1 MRKRT
6 IAARMVATALS
17 ASVAALAMTASA
29 SNAEAKAG
37 VGAGTVSTN
46 VLDAALGDLLG
57 LTLLED
63 TAGSV
68 TDPKIGAVGASSV
81 FRQLKLSSTVAALNK
96 VVGEHKVSAPNG
108 QAEVNTSLLNLNSLG
123 LGAVV
128 SGALQPLNLKALHT
142 PSASTTSSAKAT
154 DLGLLGG
161 LASLGV
167 LNATDRTGSGTAA
180 SEAARA
186 ISLDALSLLDLGA
199 LLSGFGLDIL
209 NLPLSIVSALLTSF
223 GIPIDLQGATSLTA
237 LVTSLQTSIDTLL
250 TTLQNQ
256 VTTVTTPVLTALGN
270 LGLPV
275 PLQPVLNTGIDSVLT
290 TLQNTLNTLISTVIG
305 LLENATLLKVNAL
318 DINTQAK
325 ATDTVAASTA
335 TATGKLGGVQI
346 GNINL
351 PGLDLLAVTSA
362 VNALLAQITTAL
374 GSVLAPLGMGD
385 LLSVKLFDKQTGV
398 TEAGGVV
405 KAVSSITGLVVKL
418 GVPSGGLLGSLNQP
432 STGVGSLLAKTNAK
446 MAAQRS
452 VSASA
457 GGEVR
462 SAAVAPAVVAAAPN
476 PLAGL
481 LGVTSV
487 LSKGLTLRVGTVQ
500 SQSLH
505 AIPATPGTPN
515 QPLAPNAPVT
525 PSSVTS
531 TPGTLP
537 RTGGEQTALAL
548 LAMGLGAAALGARRL
563 RRGFRA

>member
-6 IAARMVATALS
+6 IATRMVATALA
-17 ASVAALAMTASA
+17 ASVATLALTASA
-29 SNAEAKAG
+29 SNAEAKPG
-37 VGAGTVSTN
+37 VGSGTVSTN

-57 LTLLED
+57 LRLLED
-63 TAGSV
+63 VAGST
-68 TDPKIGAVGASSV
+68 TDPKLGQVGASSV
-81 FRQLKLSSTVAALNK
+81 FRQLKLSSTIGALNK
-96 VVGEHKVSAPNG
+96 VVGEHKVSAPQG
-108 QAEVNTSLLNLNSLG
+108 PGEVNTSLLDFNSLG
-123 LGAVV
+123 LGAIVN
-128 SGALQPLNLKALHT
+128 GALQPLNLKALHT
-142 PSASTTSSAKAT
+142 PSASTSSSARIT

-167 LNATDRTGSGTAA
+167 LNATDKTGSGTAA

-186 ISLDALSLLDLGA
+186 MTLDALSLLDLGK
-199 LLSGFGLDIL
+199 LLQGLGLDLL
-209 NLPLSIVSALLTSF
+209 NLPLSIVSGLLTSF
-223 GIPIDLQGATSLTA
+223 GVPIDLQGATSLTG

-250 TTLQNQ
+250 TTLENQ

-270 LGLPV
+270 LGLPI
-275 PLQPVLNTGIDSVLT
+275 PLQPVLNTAIDTVLT
-290 TLQNTLNTLISTVIG
+290 TLQNTLNTLISTVID

-325 ATDTVAASTA
+325 ATSTVAGSTA
-335 TATGKLGGVQI
+335 TATGKLGGIQI
-346 GNINL
+346 GNLNL

-362 VNALLAQITTAL
+362 VNALLAQITNAL
-374 GSVLAPLGMGD
+374 GGLLAPLGLSD

-398 TEAGGVV
+398 TESAGVV
-405 KAVSSITGLVVKL
+405 KALSSITALVVNV
-418 GVPSGGLLGSLNQP
+418 GVPSAGLLGSLNQP
-432 STGVGSLLAKTNAK
+432 ASGIGSLLSRTNAK
-446 MAAQRS
+446 MAAHRS
-452 VSASA
+452 VSAA
-457 GGEVR
+457 GSVQ
-462 SAAVAPAVVAAAPN
+462 AAAAAPAVLAAAPN

-487 LSKGLTLRVGTVQ
+487 LSKGLSLRVGTVQ

-515 QPLAPNAPVT
+515 APLTPAAPGT
-525 PSSVTS
+525 PSSVTT

-563 RRGFRA
+563 RRGARP

>member
-6 IAARMVATALS
+6 IAARMTAVGLA
-17 ASVAALAMTASA
+17 ASVAALSMTASA
-29 SNAEAKAG
+29 SNAEAKPG

-63 TAGSV
+63 VAGST
-68 TDPKIGAVGASSV
+68 TDPKLGQVGASSV
-81 FRQLKLSSTVAALNK
+81 FRQLKLSSTISALNK
-96 VVGEHKVSAPNG
+96 VVGEHKVSAPEG

-142 PSASTTSSAKAT
+142 PSASTSSSAKIT

-167 LNATDRTGSGTAA
+167 LNATDKTGSGTAA

-186 ISLDALSLLDLGA
+186 MTLDALSLLDLGK
-199 LLSGFGLDIL
+199 LLQGLGLDIL
-209 NLPLSIVSALLTSF
+209 NLPLSVVSALLTSF
-223 GIPIDLQGATSLTA
+223 GIPIDLQGATSLTG

-250 TTLQNQ
+250 TTVQNQ

-270 LGLPV
+270 LGLPL
-275 PLQPVLNTGIDSVLT
+275 PLQPVLNTAIDTVLT
-290 TLQNTLNTLISTVIG
+290 TLQTTLNTLISTVID

-325 ATDTVAASTA
+325 ATDTVAGSTA
-335 TATGKLGGVQI
+335 TASGKLGGIQI

-351 PGLDLLAVTSA
+351 PGLDLLAITSA
-362 VNALLAQITTAL
+362 VNALLAQITNAL
-374 GSVLAPLGMGD
+374 GSVLAPLGLGD

-398 TEAGGVV
+398 TQSEGVV
-405 KAVSSITGLVVKL
+405 KAVSSITALVVKL
-418 GVPSGGLLGSLNQP
+418 GVPSAGLLSGLNQP
-432 STGVGSLLAKTNAK
+432 SAGVGSILSKTNAK
-446 MAAQRS
+446 MAAHRS
-452 VSASA
+452 TSVDASVQA
-457 GGEVR
+457 
-462 SAAVAPAVVAAAPN
+462 AAVTPAVVTAAPN

-487 LSKGLTLRVGTVQ
+487 LSKGLSLRVGTVQ

-505 AIPATPGTPN
+505 AVPATPGTPN

-525 PSSVTS
+525 PQSVTK

-548 LAMGLGAAALGARRL
+548 LAMGLGAVALGARRL
-563 RRGFRA
+563 RRGARS